1 MLFCLVDGGWLKWS
15 YDDCSITCGGGSRK
29 KSRFCNNPA
38 PSCGGK
44 KCNGLTVEIEKCNEF
59 PC

>member
-1 MLFCLVDGGWLKWS
+1 MDGGWSKWS
-15 YDDCSITCGGGSRK
+15 YDDCSVTCGGGSRK

-44 KCNGLTVEIEKCNEF
+44 KCNGLTVEIEECNEF